1 MAVQRGVGSVSR
13 CWYREV
19 WGHSAD
25 AGQVLEPASAFIFF
39 EQQLEELI
47 EDHEL
52 GSEIKY
58 WDTNQLPGE

>member
-1 MAVQRGVGSVSR
+1 MSSQ
-13 CWYREV
+13 
-19 WGHSAD
+19 SAD
-25 AGQVLEPASAFIFF
+25 AGTERLADGGQVLEPASAFIFF